1 MTQRPEQRLQIE
13 LVNTLR
19 AVAPALEFM
28 CFHVPNGG
36 YRTPR
41 EAVIFKTLGVLPG
54 IPDLVCLWSVGQV
67 GFIELKAHNG
77 ALTNIQ
83 NRTHAFLRGMG
94 FQVAVVRSVEQAL
107 ETLKGW
113 GAPINGRIAA

>member
-1 MTQRPEQRLQIE
+1 MARPEQALQIE

-19 AVAPALEFM
+19 AVAPPLEFM

-41 EAVIFKTLGVLPG
+41 EAAIFKALGVMPG
-54 IPDLVCLWSVGQV
+54 IPDIVCLWSIGRV

-83 NRTHAFLRGMG
+83 SRTHAFLRGMG
-94 FQVAVVRSVEQAL
+94 FPVAVVRSLDDAL
-107 ETLKGW
+107 AELARW
-113 GAPINGRIAA
+113 GAPVNGKVAA

>member
-19 AVAPALEFM
+19 AIAPPLEFM

-41 EAVIFKTLGVLPG
+41 EAAIFKALGVIPG
-54 IPDLVCLWSVGQV
+54 IPDLVCLWSAGRV

-83 NRTHAFLRGMG
+83 GRTHAFLRGMG
-94 FQVAVVRSVEQAL
+94 FQVAVVRSVEQAID
-107 ETLKGW
+107 TLKEW
-113 GAPINGRIAA
+113 GAPIRGRIAA